1 MTQSSEGT
9 SQPCSDLQQGSAQT
23 KNVHSLFL
31 LPVSRGQT
39 RTSPLLAPPL
49 SSPGMRSKDQS
60 VESAQS
66 EFNDS
71 RALSVELFMSTSSWN
86 EDVSDD
92 DDDHDSFEADE
103 F

>member
-1 MTQSSEGT
+1 M
-9 SQPCSDLQQGSAQT
+9 
-23 KNVHSLFL
+23 
-31 LPVSRGQT
+31 
-39 RTSPLLAPPL
+39 
-49 SSPGMRSKDQS
+49 
-60 VESAQS
+60 ESAQS